1 MSENTAA
8 TNQPDDGAHDG
19 SGSPITLTQPP
30 TSTSPD
36 SAATAQTS
44 APDRLFT
51 QADLDRIITSR
62 IAPLQAK
69 AGEYDKL
76 VESQKS
82 QEQKQ
87 AEALAAMRTK
97 LANYEAAEA
106 RREAAQS
113 AKLDPEFAALV
124 TGSTPEEIA
133 ESVKHVAAAYQA
145 ATKPRRPAPDPH
157 QGRGATNEG
166 GVSSV
171 GQAREKFSQ
180 RFKKN
185 N

>member
-1 MSENTAA
+1 MSENNTAPQGKVA
-8 TNQPDDGAHDG
+8 NTDLADPVAQTDPTTP
-19 SGSPITLTQPP
+19 PITPVIVPERT
-30 TSTSPD
+30 
-36 SAATAQTS
+36 
-44 APDRLFT
+44 FT
-51 QADLDRIITSR
+51 QADLDRIIASR

-97 LANYEAAEA
+97 VANYEAAEA
-106 RREAAQS
+106 RREAARS
-113 AKLDPEFAALV
+113 AKLEPEFAALV

-133 ESVKHVAAAYQA
+133 ESVKNITAAYQA

-157 QGRGATNEG
+157 QGRGTTTHS
-166 GVSSV
+166 GVTSV
-171 GQAREKFSQ
+171 GQARDKFSQ